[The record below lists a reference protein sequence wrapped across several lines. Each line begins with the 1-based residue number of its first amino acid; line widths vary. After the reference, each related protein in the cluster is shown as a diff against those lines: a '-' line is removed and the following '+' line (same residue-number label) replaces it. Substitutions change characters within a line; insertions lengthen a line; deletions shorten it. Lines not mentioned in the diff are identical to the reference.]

1 MAQALDASSEYL
13 ISQQPQVS
21 KNGVKKKHQH
31 TAHRTSALIFHL
43 MIVIISSKSSNSC
56 PTIKQTFRFFPLYFS
71 SGLVKNIFFFTL
83 TPAISLAFLKRTV
96 MV

>member
-21 KNGVKKKHQH
+21 KNGVKKKQH